1 VIATLTQIAPDA
13 RIDATGAP
21 LPIATSFPDDPALAR
36 MLPGLAKTPLID
48 GLRQTVAFYR

>member
-1 VIATLTQIAPDA
+1 
-13 RIDATGAP
+13 